1 MPFPEEHHMERLT
14 LNISGM
20 TCSHCVAAVTRALKG
35 VNGVN
40 VEKVETGSA
49 VLTYDPN
56 SASLQQ
62 IEAAVADA
70 GYNAQPAEQA
80 A

>member
-1 MPFPEEHHMERLT
+1 MPFPEEHHMERLK

-20 TCSHCVAAVTRALKG
+20 TCSHCTAAVTRALNS

-49 VLTYDPN
+49 VLTYDP
-56 SASLQQ
+56 SSTSLKQ
-62 IEAAVADA
+62 IEMAVADA
-70 GYNAQPAEQA
+70 GYNAQPAGQA

>member
-1 MPFPEEHHMERLT
+1 
-14 LNISGM
+14 
-20 TCSHCVAAVTRALKG
+20 
-35 VNGVN
+35 
-40 VEKVETGSA
+40 VETGSA
-49 VLTYDPN
+49 VLTYDPK

-70 GYNAQPAEQA
+70 GYNAQPAGQA

>member
-1 MPFPEEHHMERLT
+1 MERLT

-20 TCSHCVAAVTRALKG
+20 TCSHCTAAVTRALNG
-35 VNGVN
+35 VNGVT

-56 SASLQQ
+56 STSLKQ
-62 IEAAVADA
+62 IEIAVADA
-70 GYNAQPAEQA
+70 GYNAQPAGQA

>member
-1 MPFPEEHHMERLT
+1 MERLT

-20 TCSHCVAAVTRALKG
+20 TCGHCVAAVTRALEG
-35 VNGVN
+35 VAGVD

-49 VLTYDPN
+49 VLTYNPD
-56 SASLQQ
+56 STSLEQ

-70 GYNAQPAEQA
+70 GYDAQPAGQA

>member
-1 MPFPEEHHMERLT
+1 MERLT

-20 TCSHCVAAVTRALKG
+20 TCGHCVAAVTRALKG
-35 VNGVN
+35 VAGVD

-49 VLTYDPN
+49 VLTYNPE
-56 SASLQQ
+56 STSLKQ

-70 GYNAQPAEQA
+70 GYIAQPAGQA
-80 A
+80 AQRADG